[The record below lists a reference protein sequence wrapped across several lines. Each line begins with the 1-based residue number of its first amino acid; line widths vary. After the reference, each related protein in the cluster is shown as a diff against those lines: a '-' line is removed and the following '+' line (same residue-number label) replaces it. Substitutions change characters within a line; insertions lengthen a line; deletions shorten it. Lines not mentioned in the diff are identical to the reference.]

1 MSRESVLSDE
11 VWARIEPLLPP
22 VRGSMG
28 PPFRPHRPVVEGVI
42 YRLRTGIPWRDLPAE
57 FGAWQ
62 TVHRRH
68 LRWSTDG
75 TWDRV
80 LAAVQAAADAGG
92 ELDWRVSVDSTIVRV
107 HQHAATAARTTAGRS
122 SSGRSSSSPSSRTG
136 GESE

>member
-1 MSRESVLSDE
+1 MRDFLRMSRAPVLSDE
-11 VWARIEPLLPP
+11 VWARIEPLLPAVKGP
-22 VRGSMG
+22 MG

-42 YRLRTGIPWRDLPAE
+42 YRLRTGVPWRDLPPE

-68 LRWSTDG
+68 QRWSTDG

-80 LAAVQAAADAGG
+80 LAAVQAAADAEG
-92 ELDWRVSVDSTIVRV
+92 ELDWRVSADSTIVRV
-107 HQHAATAARTTAGRS
+107 HQHPATAGRS
-122 SSGRSSSSPSSRTG
+122 ISSPSSRTG

>member
-1 MSRESVLSDE
+1 
-11 VWARIEPLLPP
+11 
-22 VRGSMG
+22 
-28 PPFRPHRPVVEGVI
+28 VI

-122 SSGRSSSSPSSRTG
+122 SSSPSSRTG